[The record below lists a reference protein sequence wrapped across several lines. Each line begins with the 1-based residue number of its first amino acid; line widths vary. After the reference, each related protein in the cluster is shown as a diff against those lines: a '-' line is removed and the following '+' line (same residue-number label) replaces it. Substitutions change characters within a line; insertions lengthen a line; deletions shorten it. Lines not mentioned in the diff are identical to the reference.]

1 MSGNTTKRRLGET
14 QTWAIAV
21 GRPGGMLRD
30 SDGWKLTVH
39 VRLMHAL
46 VNDAFERNGL
56 SQTDVTDA
64 GAELANALVDVQSE
78 LHYRH
83 RQDAS
88 AWYARERLLS
98 MLEGF
103 LGPRGM
109 ADLRLPQRLPWAF
122 GVAMVRNTISY
133 RVIGPSPFGDRYLE
147 WRGPQG
153 TRKSR
158 LQPFRFRRSRS
169 RLAPVGQTWLR
180 AERDSPQ
187 RPISCRARSPRET
200 FHRPAGRDP
209 RCMVAGR
216 CDGPGAALT
225 RSRIG

>member
-1 MSGNTTKRRLGET
+1 
-14 QTWAIAV
+14 
-21 GRPGGMLRD
+21 
-30 SDGWKLTVH
+30 
-39 VRLMHAL
+39 MHAL

-56 SQTDVTDA
+56 SQADVTDA

-109 ADLRLPQRLPWAF
+109 ADLRLPHRLPWAF

-147 WRGPQG
+147 WRG
-153 TRKSR
+153 RKAR
-158 LQPFRFRRSRS
+158 ERAVFRHFGSD
-169 RLAPVGQTWLR
+169 AAEVGSL
-180 AERDSPQ
+180 PL
-187 RPISCRARSPRET
+187 
-200 FHRPAGRDP
+200 GRH
-209 RCMVAGR
+209 G
-216 CDGPGAALT
+216 
-225 RSRIG
+225 